1 MEFYDVIDS
10 RRSIRQFTD
19 EPIARDVLERI
30 LEAGLKAPSSDH
42 QRRWELVAFTD
53 RDRIREIAQ
62 VVKPYPCRIKEPKSP
77 QQEMFKIAFP
87 RQRTMIEE
95 AACVVLPYFKCKYA
109 LDGPQGT
116 YALNDYG
123 AAWTAIENM
132 LLAATAEGLGSVVH
146 IPVKKEP
153 EQIAELVQP
162 KSGYQLP
169 ALVMLGYPA
178 PDAQVPAQ
186 VETSVSKNVHW
197 NEW

>member
-1 MEFYDVIDS
+1 MEFYETVNR

-19 EPIARDVLERI
+19 APIAREVLERV
-30 LEAGLKAPSSDH
+30 LEAGLAAPSSDH
-42 QRRWELVAFTD
+42 QRRWELVVLAE
-53 RDRIREIAQ
+53 RDRIHELAQ
-62 VVKPYPCRIKEPKSP
+62 IVKPYPCRVKEPKSP

-95 AACVVLPYFKCKYA
+95 AAAVVLPYFKCKYA

-116 YALNDYG
+116 YALNDFG
-123 AAWTAIENM
+123 AAWCVIENM

-153 EQIAELVQP
+153 EQIAALIQP
-162 KSGYQLP
+162 KKDYQLP
-169 ALVMLGYPA
+169 ALVMLGHPA
-178 PDAQVPAQ
+178 PDAEVPAQ
-186 VETSVSKNVHW
+186 VEATVAKNVHW